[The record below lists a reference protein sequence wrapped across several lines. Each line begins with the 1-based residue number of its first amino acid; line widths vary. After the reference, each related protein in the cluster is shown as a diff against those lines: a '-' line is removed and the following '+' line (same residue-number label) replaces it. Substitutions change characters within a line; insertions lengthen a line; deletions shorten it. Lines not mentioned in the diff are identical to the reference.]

1 MGPRTAGS
9 ISVNTLW
16 RFPKT
21 FRQISSFGTQFALE
35 RDFSHHWHAEGDFN
49 YGANWNQI
57 RFNNINAPM
66 VASSI
71 GIALDPARR
80 VELGIRF
87 TF

>member
-49 YGANWNQI
+49 
-57 RFNNINAPM
+57 
-66 VASSI
+66 
-71 GIALDPARR
+71 
-80 VELGIRF
+80 
-87 TF
+87 